1 MRQLCKRFTVCS
13 FEGQP
18 IAKTHTDIQTVYCIY
33 VYITIDD
40 WWHGEDDPVPVID
53 NRINRFVFYDW

>member
-1 MRQLCKRFTVCS
+1 MLK
-13 FEGQP
+13 
-18 IAKTHTDIQTVYCIY
+18 HTQTYKLYTVYTL
-33 VYITIDD
+33 ITIDD